1 MAFVDDAD
9 VQVHLPI
16 DKLKIEELPDDL
28 AKCKEDA
35 ERIIRGYLAGVFE
48 PATLASWI
56 DPDST
61 PVVIRAIA
69 GRLTA
74 ALIYRTRYSEDSLD
88 DPEYAQN
95 KYNEAMDMLMK
106 VINGQ
111 IVLEEVDDDVATPF
125 DGTWF
130 TPNDASTDIPKFA
143 MSDRY

>member
-1 MAFVDDAD
+1 VAFVDDGD

-16 DKLKIEELPDDL
+16 DKLKIEEIPDDL
-28 AKCKEDA
+28 LRCKEDS

-48 PATLASWI
+48 PATLAAW
-56 DPDST
+56 DEPDNT

-69 GRLTA
+69 GRFTA

-106 VINGQ
+106 VISGE
-111 IVLEEVDDDVATPF
+111 IILEEVIDDVANPF
-125 DGTWF
+125 SNEWF
-130 TPNDASTDIPKFA
+130 EPNNDSDPPKFA

>member
-16 DKLKIEELPDDL
+16 DKLKIEEIPDDL
-28 AKCKEDA
+28 LKCKEDS

-48 PATLASWI
+48 AATLASWV
-56 DPDST
+56 DPDNT
-61 PVVIRAIA
+61 PSVIRAIA
-69 GRLTA
+69 GRFTA

-88 DPEYAQN
+88 DPEFAQN

-106 VINGQ
+106 VISGE
-111 IVLEEVDDDVATPF
+111 IVLEEVDDDTANPF
-125 DGTWF
+125 DNTWF
-130 TPNDASTDIPKFA
+130 EPTNDSDPPKFA

>member
-9 VQVHLPI
+9 VQIHLPV

-28 AKCKEDA
+28 LEAKKDS

-48 PATLASWI
+48 PATLASWA
-56 DPDST
+56 DPSTT

-69 GRLTA
+69 GRFTA
-74 ALIYRTRYSEDSLD
+74 ALIYRNRYSEDSLD
-88 DPEYAQN
+88 DPEFAQN

-111 IVLEEVDDDVATPF
+111 IVLEEVDDDVANPF
-125 DGTWF
+125 DNTWF
-130 TPNDASTDIPKFA
+130 EPNNDSDPPKFA